1 MGYYGKWFGTPCVAI
16 PQRHKVGSTSFL
28 YPNNVLTVVAGD
40 SKPIKFVYEGDSLI
54 LPGDPTQNADLT
66 QEYFLSQKWG
76 TGIVLSGKQGLG
88 VYTMP

>member
-1 MGYYGKWFGTPCVAI
+1 M
-16 PQRHKVGSTSFL
+16 
-28 YPNNVLTVVAGD
+28 LTVVAGD

-54 LPGDPTQNADLT
+54 IPGDPLQNADLT

-88 VYTMP
+88 VYTIQ